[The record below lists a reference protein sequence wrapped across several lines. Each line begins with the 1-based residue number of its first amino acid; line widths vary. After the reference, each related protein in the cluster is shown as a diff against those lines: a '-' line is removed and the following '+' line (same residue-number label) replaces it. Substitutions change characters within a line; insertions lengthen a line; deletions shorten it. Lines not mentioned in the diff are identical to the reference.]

1 VLDAGS
7 GYGGTAFDLQP
18 KIGGHWL
25 GLTISQTQIERA
37 RGEAK
42 RRGLSDRIQFAL
54 QSYDSPLAASFDLI
68 IGIESLV
75 HSSHPP
81 STIDNLAHH
90 LSKGG
95 HFVLVDDMPVESLPE
110 KLVSDVAEAKRMW
123 RCPVMP
129 TEQGWR
135 AVFEAAGLEIVRSLD
150 LSKLV
155 YHRPVEEMTRQIERD
170 RRRAKLLGWS
180 GLRMIPEANV
190 GGLLLERLATQGV
203 MQYRVLVG
211 RKS

>member
-1 VLDAGS
+1 V
-7 GYGGTAFDLQP
+7 
-18 KIGGHWL
+18 
-25 GLTISQTQIERA
+25 
-37 RGEAK
+37 
-42 RRGLSDRIQFAL
+42 GLSDRIQFAL
-54 QSYDSPLAASFDLI
+54 QSYDATLAASFDLI

-81 STIDNLAHH
+81 STIGNLARH
-90 LSKGG
+90 LRNGG
-95 HFVLVDDMPVESLPE
+95 RFIIVDDMPVEAVPE
-110 KLVSDVAEAKRMW
+110 KLVGDVAEAKRMW

-135 AVFEAAGLEIVRSLD
+135 ATFEAAGIKIVRSVD

-170 RRRAKLLGWS
+170 RRRTKLLAWS

-190 GGLLLERLATQGV
+190 GGLLLERLAVQGV
-203 MQYRVLVG
+203 MQYRALVG
-211 RKS
+211 QKA